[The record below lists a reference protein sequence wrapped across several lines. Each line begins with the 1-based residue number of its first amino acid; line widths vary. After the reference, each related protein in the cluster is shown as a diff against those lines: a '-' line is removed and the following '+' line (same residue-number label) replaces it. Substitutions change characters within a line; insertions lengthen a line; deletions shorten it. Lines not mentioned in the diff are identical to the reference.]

1 MCWALA
7 VLASWGSQDLEE
19 ELGDLQE
26 GPEDR
31 GDQEDRVVQEGQEDL
46 EDLAFLVRRILG
58 QEEA

>member
-31 GDQEDRVVQEGQEDL
+31 GDQEDRVVHY
-46 EDLAFLVRRILG
+46 
-58 QEEA
+58 